1 MKPVRRVDLLLV
13 LLGLGL
19 VGGGGVGAYRYL
31 HNRATGPSPNA
42 SASASA
48 GSPKDFRLVPVEAYM
63 RTYLQLFGGLAPLAV
78 QQRARGP
85 EKLFDTWDDYV
96 SSLGLPDYKID
107 APRQTQTNALMV
119 ATFERLGVALCDR
132 AAENDLEA
140 KQPVPVDKRV
150 IFAFDVPKGE
160 LDAAGFAPRFDV
172 LHRTFLGYPA
182 SLAPAERTTRFFDLY
197 RSIVSE
203 HESKGEK
210 SKLKPED
217 SGWAAVCY
225 GLVRHPEF
233 HLY

>member
-1 MKPVRRVDLLLV
+1 MKPPRRVDLAV
-13 LLGLGL
+13 VVLGLGL
-19 VGGGGVGAYRYL
+19 VAGGGLGAYKL
-31 HNRATGPSPNA
+31 LSNRAANA
-42 SASASA
+42 SAPSGNASDA
-48 GSPKDFRLVPVEAYM
+48 VAKDFRLVPVESYM
-63 RTYLQLFGGLAPLAV
+63 RTYLQLFGGLAPLQV

-96 SSLGLPDYKID
+96 SALGLPDYKID
-107 APRQTQTNALMV
+107 VPRQTQTNALMV
-119 ATFERLGVALCDR
+119 ATFERLGIALCDR
-132 AAENDLEA
+132 AAEADLES
-140 KQPVPVDKRV
+140 KQPIPVEKRT

-160 LDAAGFAPRFDV
+160 LDAAAFAPRFDV

-182 SLAPAERTTRFFDLY
+182 SLAPPSRTTRFYDLY

-203 HESKGEK
+203 HREKGEK
-210 SKLKPED
+210 SKLTAED

>member
-1 MKPVRRVDLLLV
+1 MSISRSSCSA
-13 LLGLGL
+13 LGL
-19 VGGGGVGAYRYL
+19 VAGGGLAAYKL
-31 HNRATGPSPNA
+31 ISNRAANA
-42 SASASA
+42 AAPSASVSEVVT
-48 GSPKDFRLVPVEAYM
+48 KDFRLVPVESYM
-63 RTYLQLFGGLAPLAV
+63 RTCLQLFGGLAPLEA

-96 SSLGLPDYKID
+96 SALGLPDYKID
-107 APRQTQTNALMV
+107 VPRQTQTNAIMV
-119 ATFERLGVALCDR
+119 ATFDRLGIALCDR
-132 AAENDLEA
+132 AAEADLES
-140 KQPVPVDKRV
+140 KQPIAVDKRTV
-150 IFAFDVPKGE
+150 FAFEVPSGE

-182 SLAPAERTTRFFDLY
+182 SLAPASRTTRFYDLY

-203 HESKGEK
+203 HRQKGEK
-210 SKLKPED
+210 SKLTPED